1 MAKRPV
7 TPAQDFDAVQAERLR
22 AAHELLDER
31 ASPKVRA
38 AVLRAAAESARGN
51 PVSASG
57 GAQRARRWF
66 GWGPAAAAVTVAV
79 GILAVGISVHVER
92 ETPTESR
99 SETQAAPAMAA
110 PHDEAKSTITPLPS
124 APRPP
129 VAQDALRATKRDS
142 ERAAEAP
149 VIAPAPMMQVV
160 PPRPQAPAG
169 EAAPVMQAAPSRAA
183 APLAKKLA
191 PDEPRPAPPAAE
203 ASRARRSASPDEW
216 LHRIIELRR
225 AGRGAE
231 ADDEL
236 TRFRAA
242 FPNVK
247 VPDDALR

>member
-7 TPAQDFDAVQAERLR
+7 TPAQDFDAVQAARLR

-31 ASPKVRA
+31 PSPKVRA
-38 AVLRAAAESARGN
+38 AVLRAAAESAHGN
-51 PVSASG
+51 PVTASG
-57 GAQRARRWF
+57 GAQRRLSARRWF
-66 GWGPAAAAVTVAV
+66 GWRPAAAAVTVAV
-79 GILAVGISVHVER
+79 GILAVGISVHLER

-110 PHDEAKSTITPLPS
+110 PRDEAKSTASPPPS

-129 VAQDALRATKRDS
+129 VAQDALRATKRNT

-149 VIAPAPMMQVV
+149 AGAPAPMMQ
-160 PPRPQAPAG
+160 
-169 EAAPVMQAAPSRAA
+169 MQAAPARAA
-183 APLAKKLA
+183 APFAKKLA
-191 PDEPRPAPPAAE
+191 PDEAGPAPPAAE
-203 ASRARRSASPDEW
+203 ASRARRPASPDDW
-216 LHRIIELRR
+216 LRRIIELRR

>member
-7 TPAQDFDAVQAERLR
+7 TPAQDFDVVQAARLR

-38 AVLRAAAESARGN
+38 AVLRAAAESAHGN
-51 PVSASG
+51 PVTGSG
-57 GAQRARRWF
+57 GAQRRLSARRWF
-66 GWGPAAAAVTVAV
+66 GWRPAAAVTVAV

-110 PHDEAKSTITPLPS
+110 PHDEAKSTVSPPPP

-149 VIAPAPMMQVV
+149 AGAPAPMMQ
-160 PPRPQAPAG
+160 
-169 EAAPVMQAAPSRAA
+169 MQAAPARAA

-191 PDEPRPAPPAAE
+191 PDEAGPAPPAAE
-203 ASRARRSASPDEW
+203 ASRARRSASPDAW